1 MRPLHLCAYVS
12 IGLSAL
18 GSALLG
24 WLYYDLYWRWRA
36 HFNSEG
42 RYFDE
47 ESMVVYHQQSSALAI
62 PLALCGLWLF
72 ASLWLALRR
81 KRKPS

>member
-1 MRPLHLCAYVS
+1 MRPLQLCAYVS
-12 IGLSAL
+12 TGLSAL
-18 GSALLG
+18 GSALFG
-24 WLYYDLYWRWRA
+24 WLYYDLYWRWRV

-42 RYFDE
+42 RFFDE
-47 ESMVVYHQQSSALAI
+47 EGMVVYHQQSSALAI

-72 ASLWLALRR
+72 ASLWFAFRR